1 MAVDSYYTEKFWYGL
16 IMPTPRSGGTT
27 FYYVRNDR
35 ALFDWIVEPVEE
47 KEFIQGE
54 AHVALPE
61 GYFIARGMLNKPSKN
76 VPFESKTVARVIQR
90 EPTLFKAFYAIAGA
104 KLLEEDK
111 FKAKQIPVYRIF
123 YVDLP

>member
-16 IMPTPRSGGTT
+16 IMPAAKSGGTT

-35 ALFDWIVEPVEE
+35 ALFDWIVEPVDED
-47 KEFIQGE
+47 KFING
-54 AHVALPE
+54 AAYVAVPE

-76 VPFESKTVARVIQR
+76 VPLEAKTDARVVQSA
-90 EPTLFKAFYAIAGA
+90 PTLFKAFYAIAGA

-111 FKAKQIPVYRIF
+111 FKAKQIPIHRIF
-123 YVDLP
+123 YMDPP